1 MAKKIQI
8 RRGNATDWTNFNPVL
23 SSGEIG
29 YDTTNK
35 SFKVGDG
42 TTLWNSLAYTFITP
56 TTLTT
61 ILGDYP
67 TETELTTALGNY
79 VTETDLTTELGNY
92 VTETALGTELEDYV
106 TESALSTTLED
117 YATTAEVG
125 GLLSAADAMIFKGT
139 IGTEG
144 TITTLPTTYSAGWAY
159 KVITAGTFA
168 GEVCEVGDLIIAIV
182 DRAGTGNTN
191 DDWTVVQT
199 NLDGVVIGPTSATD
213 GNIPVYNGTSGKS
226 IGTGYGVQTTLS
238 SSTTEIPRADAV
250 HTAIGTV
257 STALGTLET
266 TVGTKATTVTYTGTI
281 GAGSWSGSGPFTK
294 AITVTGILETDN
306 PIIDL
311 DLSGVAFADVAAR
324 QAEWGKIYRAVTST
338 NTITFSSTVA
348 LTLAFPFTAKVVR

>member
-8 RRGNATDWTNFNPVL
+8 RRGDATAWSTANPAL

-42 TTLWNSLAYTFITP
+42 TTLWNSLAYTFITS

-61 ILGDYP
+61 ILEDYP
-67 TETELTTALGNY
+67 TETELTTTLEDY
-79 VTETDLTTELGNY
+79 VTETALGTELGNY

-117 YATTAEVG
+117 YATTSEVG

-144 TITTLPTTYSAGWAY
+144 TITTLPTTHSAGWAY

-199 NLDGVVIGPTSATD
+199 NLDGVVIGPSSATD

-238 SSTTEIPRADAV
+238 SSTTAIPRADAV

-266 TVGTKATTVTYTGTI
+266 EVGTKATTVTYTGTI

-294 AITVTGILETDN
+294 AITVTGILATDN

-311 DLSGVAFADVAAR
+311 DLSGVAFADVTAR
-324 QAEWGKIYRAVTST
+324 QTEWGKIYRAVTST
-338 NTITFSSTVA
+338 NTITFSATEA

>member
-8 RRGNATDWTNFNPVL
+8 RRGDATAWSTANPIL

-42 TTLWNSLAYTFITP
+42 TTLWNSLAYTFITSAG
-56 TTLTT
+56 LTT
-61 ILGDYP
+61 ILEDYPTETELATTLGDYP
-67 TETELTTALGNY
+67 TETELATALG
-79 VTETDLTTELGNY
+79 DY

-106 TESALSTTLED
+106 TESALATTLED
-117 YATTAEVG
+117 YATTSEVG

-199 NLDGVVIGPTSATD
+199 NLDGVVIGPSSATD

-226 IGTGYGVQTTLS
+226 IGTGYGVQTTLA
-238 SSTTEIPRADAV
+238 SSTTAIPRADAV

-257 STALGTLET
+257 QTAVDG
-266 TVGTKATTVTYTGTI
+266 KATTATFTGTI

-294 AITVTGILETDN
+294 EITVTGILDTDN

-311 DLSGVAFADVAAR
+311 DLSTVAFADVEAR

-338 NTITFSSTVA
+338 NTITFSATEA